1 MASAFL
7 FTRQSESTGKSFLY
21 YNKSNELIEH
31 IFIEK
36 LLSNL
41 DQSKIPKLF
50 YELLFVDQ
58 ISEMATFQET

>member
-1 MASAFL
+1 MASTFL
-7 FTRQSESTGKSFLY
+7 FTRQSENTSKSFLY
-21 YNKSNELIEH
+21 YNNSYELIEH

>member
-1 MASAFL
+1 MASTFL
-7 FTRQSESTGKSFLY
+7 FTRQSESTSKSFLY
-21 YNKSNELIEH
+21 YNKSYELIEH